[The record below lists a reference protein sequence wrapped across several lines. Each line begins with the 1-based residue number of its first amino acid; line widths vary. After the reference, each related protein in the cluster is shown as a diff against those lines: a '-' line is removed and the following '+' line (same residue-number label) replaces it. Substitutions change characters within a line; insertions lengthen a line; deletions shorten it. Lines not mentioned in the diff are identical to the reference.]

1 MIKRSYSLTMFSHF
15 IIQAKMPHFILVLHF
30 IVPAKMPH
38 FTAVVRGE
46 GGSRRL
52 VAEGELGHAGL
63 PEDQDSLRHFG
74 LLASA
79 SRGFGLTDSASRNQP
94 CWPRPLVPLAL
105 GVGLAV
111 SMPRESL
118 APPAC
123 WRTKTIWPRSV
134 GLGVGLG
141 VGLAVS
147 ASQHRPCQPQPL
159 GPLAVGLAASAFG
172 L

>member
-15 IIQAKMPHFILVLHF
+15 IIHHPGEDAALCPRAALHC
-30 IVPAKMPH
+30 
-38 FTAVVRGE
+38 
-46 GGSRRL
+46 
-52 VAEGELGHAGL
+52 GHAGL

-94 CWPRPLVPLAL
+94 CWPRPLGPLAL

-111 SMPRESL
+111 SLPRESL

-123 WRTKTIWPRSV
+123 WRTKAIWPRSV

-159 GPLAVGLAASAFG
+159 GPLAIGLAASAFG
-172 L
+172 LYASALLPSSSRPS